1 MRWIEAFD
9 VKNEKIES
17 SNHSQSAII
26 SKQLENNQTIV
37 DFK

>member
-9 VKNEKIES
+9 VKNERIES
-17 SNHSQSAII
+17 SNHPQSTIML
-26 SKQLENNQTIV
+26 KQLENNQTIV